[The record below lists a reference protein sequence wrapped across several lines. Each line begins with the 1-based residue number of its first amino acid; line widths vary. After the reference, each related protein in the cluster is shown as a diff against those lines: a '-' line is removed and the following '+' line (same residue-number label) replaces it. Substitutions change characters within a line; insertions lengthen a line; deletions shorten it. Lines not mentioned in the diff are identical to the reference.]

1 MCCERIIF
9 VSGGFS
15 MRILVIGGD
24 QRMDYAAEKLSEQYE
39 TKRFQDGYSA
49 SLGRFGAVVLP
60 LPLTKNGS
68 DIFAPTINDPISF
81 DMIGEFADKDALI
94 FAGGESKKLSDFCAE
109 KGYQLE
115 NYFSH
120 ETLTLRNAALTAE
133 AACAMLSQSTN
144 EALLN
149 SRTLITGYGR
159 IARFLATRLKANGCL
174 VTVAARRAE
183 QRETAVLDGFAA
195 VSVEEMTGTLHDY
208 DFIAN
213 TVPFAL
219 FSEDDFRKMRTQCVF
234 IELATLPEQPVR
246 SCAERYGIKY
256 IYASGLPGKCSPK
269 AAGIYIAEEIT
280 GALKRISDIAQI
292 ARPTT

>member
-1 MCCERIIF
+1 
-9 VSGGFS
+9 

-24 QRMDYAAEKLSEQYE
+24 KRMDYAAEKLSEQYE
-39 TKRFQDGYSA
+39 TEQFQAGDTA
-49 SLGRFGAVVLP
+49 APGRFGAVVLP

-68 DIFAPTINDPISF
+68 DIFAPALKEPLGFEI
-81 DMIGEFADKDALI
+81 IGKFAEEGALI

-109 KGYQLE
+109 HKYRLE

-133 AACAMLSQSTN
+133 AACAMLSQSTDG
-144 EALLN
+144 ALLN
-149 SRTLITGYGR
+149 SRVLITGYGR
-159 IARFLATRLKANGCL
+159 IARFLAARLKANGCAA
-174 VTVAARRAE
+174 TVAARRAE
-183 QRETAVLDGFAA
+183 QRETAVLDGFSA
-195 VSVEEMTGTLHDY
+195 VSVEDMSETLANY
-208 DFIAN
+208 DLIAN

-219 FSEDDFRKMRTQCVF
+219 FTEKDFRLMRGDCVF

-246 SCAERYGIKY
+246 SFADSCGIKY

-280 GALKRISDIAQI
+280 GALKRISDIAQL

>member
-1 MCCERIIF
+1 MYAE
-9 VSGGFS
+9 GLY

-24 QRMDYAAEKLSEQYE
+24 KRMDYAAEKLSELYE
-39 TKRFQDGYSA
+39 TKRFRDGDTDA
-49 SLGRFGAVVLP
+49 LGHFGTVVLP

-68 DIFAPTINDPISF
+68 DIFAPTHNAPVSF
-81 DMIGEFADKDALI
+81 EMIEGLAGEGAFI

-133 AACAMLSQSTN
+133 SACAMLSQSTDG
-144 EALLN
+144 ALLN
-149 SRTLITGYGR
+149 SRALITGYGR
-159 IARFLATRLKANGCL
+159 IARFLASRLKANGCE
-174 VTVAARRAE
+174 VTIAARRAE

-195 VSVEEMTGTLHDY
+195 VPFEEITGTLHDY

-213 TVPFAL
+213 TAPFAL
-219 FSEDDFRKMRTQCVF
+219 FSEEDFRQMHTECVF
-234 IELATLPEQPVR
+234 MELATLPEQPVR
-246 SCAERYGIKY
+246 SYAERCGIKY

-280 GALKRISDIAQI
+280 GELKKISY
-292 ARPTT
+292 